1 MGSTQIPAD
10 SPWLELATASPT
22 SGLTVSFTSL
32 PEYKNYRIQWF
43 GLTRNAS
50 SSNTG
55 VRFNSDSGSNYAQES
70 DGIYSEAETYIS
82 LGSQPQ
88 SLQMDIQGANEITKT
103 IKGFT
108 GFSNV
113 ADFNALWN
121 NQSKITSI
129 DIVLVGTAVGFTGGT
144 IKIFGKN

>member
-1 MGSTQIPAD
+1 MGSTQIPATT
-10 SPWLELATASPT
+10 PWLELATASPT

-32 PEYKNYRIQWF
+32 PEYSNYRIQF
-43 GLTRNAS
+43 MGLTRNAS

-55 VRFNSDSGSNYAQES
+55 IRFNSDSGSNYAQES
-70 DGIYSEAETYIS
+70 AGIYSEAETYIS

-113 ADFNALWN
+113 AYFNALWN

-129 DIVLVGTAVGFTGGT
+129 DVVLVGTAVGFTGGT